1 MDIKDKTSSITPK
14 FTAAVFRSFPSQL
27 LSLCAV
33 PLLVVG
39 KKEAHSLI
47 KVRFEAQ
54 GSNLPTTIDL
64 SSVSPAIFDLS

>member
-14 FTAAVFRSFPSQL
+14 FTAAVFRSFSRQL
-27 LSLCAV
+27 LSLCACAV

-54 GSNLPTTIDL
+54 GSNLPTTIRSIKRISGDL
-64 SSVSPAIFDLS
+64 